1 MAAASPPTG
10 FGSTEPPH
18 LRQILLDLIDS
29 SEGKTLLCLPR
40 RTKSGPP
47 SVRSVRGPSS
57 DSADDQQEIF
67 RTTNAGENWGSS
79 SISTTHEHGT
89 GALPENLSISELNQ
103 QDNVGIGI
111 GTAHEHGT
119 GELPEDLSISEP
131 NQQDGVEVLKELS
144 PQPCKNNNDLSIPPS
159 AATLSDLQITT
170 AASSPPES
178 PLVESTPATPPDLR
192 IATVSFS
199 PQERQALESTLAS
212 PPGLQMPT
220 VPHTPPEREAVESIS
235 TPSNLQIAKFAFSPS
250 EARGRM
256 PSSSSE
262 AIVYTPATS
271 VANDTEAWVT
281 PPKSTMEEGGA
292 ESKAQMKKETNR
304 RKKQARKKREQ
315 EAKAKDDEEETVLA
329 QAAKEAKER
338 RIAQVAGARLDIEV
352 LQNKLAGL
360 KAKRQSQE
368 HTPSITMPGGPPD
381 VVRPAVT
388 LYEMIAEEA
397 AAVVIA
403 AQTEALESLDSGSAP
418 GPITMPGAR
427 LDVAR
432 SEVTLAVIAAAT
444 AALESLGPG
453 SAPAPITM
461 PGAPPDPDVILG
473 QIAAAAVLKR
483 LASRS
488 APEPVAIPGVPP
500 YVVGPDVTLEQI
512 EAIGDA
518 VGSGRARE
526 ETERDSLEEL
536 EAAMGMMELSQ

>member
-1 MAAASPPTG
+1 MASASPPTG
-10 FGSTEPPH
+10 FDITEPPH

-29 SEGKTLLCLPR
+29 SEGKTLFCLPR

-57 DSADDQQEIF
+57 DSADDQQKIF
-67 RTTNAGENWGSS
+67 RTTSAGENWGLS

-89 GALPENLSISELNQ
+89 GALPENLSISEPNQ

-119 GELPEDLSISEP
+119 GKFSEDLSISEP
-131 NQQDGVEVLKELS
+131 NQQDGIGILKELS
-144 PQPCKNNNDLSIPPS
+144 PHPCENNNDLSIPPS
-159 AATLSDLQITT
+159 AATPSDLQITT

-178 PLVESTPATPPDLR
+178 PLVESIPATPDLR

-199 PQERQALESTLAS
+199 LQERQALESTLAS

-220 VPHTPPEREAVESIS
+220 VPHTPPERQAVESIS

-262 AIVYTPATS
+262 AMVYTSATS

-281 PPKSTMEEGGA
+281 PPKSTMEEGGV

-329 QAAKEAKER
+329 QAVKEAKER
-338 RIAQVAGARLDIEV
+338 RIAQVASARLDIEV
-352 LQNKLAGL
+352 LQNKRAGL
-360 KAKRQSQE
+360 KAKRQSRE
-368 HTPSITMPGGPPD
+368 HTPSVTMPGGPPD
-381 VVRPAVT
+381 VVGPAVT

-403 AQTEALESLDSGSAP
+403 AQTEALESLGSGSAP

-427 LDVAR
+427 PDVVR

-444 AALESLGPG
+444 AALESLGSG
-453 SAPAPITM
+453 RAPAPITM

-483 LASRS
+483 LASGS
-488 APEPVAIPGVPP
+488 APEPVAIPGAPP

-512 EAIGDA
+512 EAVGDA